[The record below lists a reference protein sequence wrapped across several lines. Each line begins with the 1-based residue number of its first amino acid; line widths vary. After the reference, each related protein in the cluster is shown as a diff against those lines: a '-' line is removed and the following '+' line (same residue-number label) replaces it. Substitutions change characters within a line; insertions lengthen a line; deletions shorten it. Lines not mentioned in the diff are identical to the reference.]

1 MEFGPIFRSL
11 LRNRAR
17 VILIVAEVAL
27 TLAIVA
33 NCLGL
38 ILDTRAKLARPSG
51 FDDEHLIAIYSNPFD
66 DRLRDPKLLNQL
78 ADQDRRALAA
88 VAGVRAISETS
99 LRPWESSGSRTSV
112 RVPGTH
118 NEPVPTQNAQADPGL
133 FDALGL
139 PIVQGRGFTEA
150 EYDHGA
156 DAPPGEVLPVVVSR
170 ALADQLYP
178 SGDAVGKAIAFTDES
193 QRFTIVG
200 IVDRFYNPF
209 ANVSEK
215 IMLSPGRSVG
225 FDFGAHYLVRTQGSP
240 GPLLPQLEKALLA
253 VDKGRL
259 LRLRTVVEDRDEYQ
273 GRDRLLVAS
282 LDAVMAL
289 LVLVTALG
297 IVGLTAFSG
306 GERPPGRPPPRPRG
320 GRPAVHRPPLPAG
333 ELDGDQLRRRP
344 RGAARLRP
352 QLRHRHLG
360 GRSEAEP
367 GHGGRRRPGP
377 VDDRPRRG
385 ARPRP
390 AGGAGTAG
398 DRDAERV
405 GGRVGTGEGQG

>member
-51 FDDEHLIAIYSNPFD
+51 FDDEHLIAIQSNPFD
-66 DRLRDPKLLNQL
+66 DRLRDPKILNQL
-78 ADQDRRALAA
+78 VDQDRRTLAA

-259 LRLRTVVEDRDEYQ
+259 LRLRTVVEDRDEYH

-297 IVGLTAFSG
+297 IVGLTSFSVA
-306 GERPPGRPPPRPRG
+306 ERQRQIGTRRALGADRLAIVRHFLLENWMVTSFG
-320 GRPAVHRPPLPAG
+320 IVLGVLLAYGLNFGIVTWVAGARLSPATVAAG
-333 ELDGDQLRRRP
+333 ALALWTIGL
-344 RGAARLRP
+344 GAA
-352 QLRHRHLG
+352 LG
-360 GRSEAEP
+360 PAL
-367 GHGGRRRPGP
+367 
-377 VDDRPRRG
+377 RG
-385 ARPRP
+385 ARVPP
-390 AGGAGTAG
+390 AIAT
-398 DRDAERV
+398 RNV
-405 GGRVGTGEGQG
+405 

>member
-259 LRLRTVVEDRDEYQ
+259 LRLRTVVEDRDEYH

-297 IVGLTAFSG
+297 IVGLTSFSVA
-306 GERPPGRPPPRPRG
+306 ERQRQIGTRRALGADRLAIVRHFLLENWMVTSFG
-320 GRPAVHRPPLPAG
+320 VVLGVLLAYGLNFGIVTWVAGAKLSPATVAVGALALWTIG
-333 ELDGDQLRRRP
+333 L
-344 RGAARLRP
+344 GAA
-352 QLRHRHLG
+352 LG
-360 GRSEAEP
+360 PAL
-367 GHGGRRRPGP
+367 
-377 VDDRPRRG
+377 RG
-385 ARPRP
+385 ARVPP
-390 AGGAGTAG
+390 AIAT
-398 DRDAERV
+398 RNV
-405 GGRVGTGEGQG
+405 

>member
-78 ADQDRRALAA
+78 VDQDRRALAA
-88 VAGVRAISETS
+88 VAGVRAVSETG

-118 NEPVPTQNAQADPGL
+118 DEPVPTQAAQADPGL

-139 PIVQGRGFTEA
+139 PIVQGRDFTEA

-156 DAPPGEVLPVVVSR
+156 DAPADEVQPVVVSR

-178 SGDAVGKAIAFTDES
+178 SGDAIGKAIAIADES
-193 QRFTIVG
+193 ERFTIVG

-209 ANVSEK
+209 GEASEK
-215 IMLSPGRSVG
+215 IMLSPGRSAG
-225 FDFGAHYLVRTQGSP
+225 FDFGAHYLVRTQGNP
-240 GPLLPQLEKALLA
+240 GPLLPQLEKALLS

-259 LRLRTVVEDRDEYQ
+259 VRLRTVIEDRDEYH

-297 IVGLTAFSG
+297 IVGLTSFS
-306 GERPPGRPPPRPRG
+306 
-320 GRPAVHRPPLPAG
+320 V
-333 ELDGDQLRRRP
+333 
-344 RGAARLRP
+344 
-352 QLRHRHLG
+352 
-360 GRSEAEP
+360 
-367 GHGGRRRPGP
+367 
-377 VDDRPRRG
+377 
-385 ARPRP
+385 
-390 AGGAGTAG
+390 
-398 DRDAERV
+398 AERQRQIGTRRALGADRLAIV
-405 GGRVGTGEGQG
+405 RHFLLENWMVTSFGVVLGVLLAYGLNFGIVTWVAGAKLSPATVATGALALWAIGLGASLGPALRGSRVPPAIATRNV

>member
-51 FDDEHLIAIYSNPFD
+51 LDDEHLIAIQSNPFD
-66 DRLRDPKLLNQL
+66 DRLRDPKILNQL
-78 ADQDRRALAA
+78 VDQDRRTLAS
-88 VAGVRAISETS
+88 VAGVRAVSHTGF
-99 LRPWESSGSRTSV
+99 RPWESSGNITAV
-112 RVPGTH
+112 RIPGTH
-118 NEPVPTQNAQADPGL
+118 DEPVRTQRAEADPGL
-133 FDALGL
+133 FETLGI

-156 DAPPGEVLPVVVSR
+156 DAPLSEVQPVVVSR
-170 ALADQLYP
+170 ALADKLYP
-178 SGDAVGKAIAFTDES
+178 AGGALGKTFADADES

-200 IVDRFYNPF
+200 LVDRFYNPF
-209 ANVSEK
+209 GETSEK
-215 IMLSPGRSVG
+215 VMLLPSRSAG

-253 VDKGRL
+253 TEKGRL
-259 LRLRTVVEDRDEYQ
+259 LQLRTVVEDRDEYH

-297 IVGLTAFSG
+297 IVGLTSFS
-306 GERPPGRPPPRPRG
+306 
-320 GRPAVHRPPLPAG
+320 V
-333 ELDGDQLRRRP
+333 
-344 RGAARLRP
+344 
-352 QLRHRHLG
+352 
-360 GRSEAEP
+360 
-367 GHGGRRRPGP
+367 
-377 VDDRPRRG
+377 
-385 ARPRP
+385 
-390 AGGAGTAG
+390 
-398 DRDAERV
+398 AERQ
-405 GGRVGTGEGQG
+405 RQIGTRRALGADRLAIVRHFLLENWMVTSFGVVLGVLLAYGLNFGIVTWVAGAKLSPATVAAGALALWYMALTRSGWLESP

>member
-259 LRLRTVVEDRDEYQ
+259 LRLRTVVEDRDEYH

-297 IVGLTAFSG
+297 IVGLTAFSVA
-306 GERPPGRPPPRPRG
+306 ERQRQIGVRRALGADRLAIVRHFLLENWMVTSFG
-320 GRPAVHRPPLPAG
+320 IVLGVLLAYGLNFGIVTWVAGAKLSPATVAAG
-333 ELDGDQLRRRP
+333 ALALWTIGL
-344 RGAARLRP
+344 GAA
-352 QLRHRHLG
+352 LG
-360 GRSEAEP
+360 PAL
-367 GHGGRRRPGP
+367 
-377 VDDRPRRG
+377 RG
-385 ARPRP
+385 ARVPP
-390 AGGAGTAG
+390 AIAT
-398 DRDAERV
+398 RNV
-405 GGRVGTGEGQG
+405 

>member
-38 ILDTRAKLARPSG
+38 ILDTRARLARPSG
-51 FDDEHLIAIYSNPFD
+51 FDDEHLIALYSTPFD

-78 ADQDRRALAA
+78 VDQDRRALAA
-88 VAGVRAISETS
+88 VAGVRAVSETG
-99 LRPWESSGSRTSV
+99 LRPWESSGSSTTV

-118 NEPVPTQNAQADPGL
+118 DEPVHVQAAQADPGL
-133 FDALGL
+133 FDTLGL

-150 EYDHGA
+150 EYDYGA
-156 DAPPGEVLPVVVSR
+156 DAPLDEVQPVVVSR
-170 ALADQLYP
+170 ALADKLYP
-178 SGDAVGKAIAFTDES
+178 SGGAVGKAIAIADES
-193 QRFTIVG
+193 ERFLIVG
-200 IVDRFYNPF
+200 LVDHFYNPF
-209 ANVSEK
+209 GDASEK
-215 IMLSPGRSVG
+215 IMLSPGRSAG
-225 FDFGAHYLVRTQGSP
+225 FDFGAHYLVRAQGSP

-259 LRLRTVVEDRDEYQ
+259 VRSRTTVEDRDEYR

-297 IVGLTAFSG
+297 IVGLTSFSVA
-306 GERPPGRPPPRPRG
+306 ERQRQIGTRRALGADRVAIVRHFLLENWMVTSFG
-320 GRPAVHRPPLPAG
+320 VALGIALAYGLNFGIVTWVAGAKLSPATVAAG
-333 ELDGDQLRRRP
+333 AVALWIIGL
-344 RGAARLRP
+344 GAALGPALRGS
-352 QLRHRHLG
+352 RV
-360 GRSEAEP
+360 A
-367 GHGGRRRPGP
+367 
-377 VDDRPRRG
+377 
-385 ARPRP
+385 P
-390 AGGAGTAG
+390 AIAT
-398 DRDAERV
+398 RNV
-405 GGRVGTGEGQG
+405 